1 MLTRVL
7 PKRTTVALSVAVIWA
22 LSLFAVQGYAQVTGA
37 TLSGTITDPSGG
49 VIPNAQ
55 VSVRNTA
62 TGVAREVTADT
73 AGFYSA
79 PNLLPGSYEVTVTSS
94 GFSTARQSNLTL
106 GVGAEQQL
114 NFSLKVGQTSQTVEV
129 TEVAPQI
136 QLTSSTLTAEVES
149 TTVREL
155 PLNGRDWASLAT
167 LSPGVTGL
175 NGEVQLPFESGALR
189 GNRGF
194 GSQLT
199 ISGGR
204 PTQNNY
210 RLDGLS
216 ISDYTNGSG
225 SVMGATLGVDAIQEF
240 SVITG
245 NYSAEYGRTSGGVI
259 NAISKSGTNAFHGDA
274 YEFWRNDKL
283 DANDFFSNLA
293 GQRLPTLRRNQ
304 FGTALGG
311 PIIKDRTFIFGDYE
325 GIRLAEGTASANTKV
340 PSENARNGL
349 LTSLPDPKTGKIT
362 FPSGCTPVSPS
373 PTEQNCQVKVDPNA
387 AKYVALYPHPN
398 GPVNSSNP
406 NVATFVFAPIRR
418 VTENFVTT
426 RLDHRFSDKD
436 SLFVTYNYD
445 DSPFNTPDGFD
456 TMSFLS
462 AVLRHVV
469 ALEWRHTLTQ

>member
-1 MLTRVL
+1 MVNSASTSGQLRFALTLFLLRYISAGIPMGCGDTHQGRRRREMLARL
-7 PKRTTVALSVAVIWA
+7 LAKRTTVVLSVAVIWA
-22 LSLFAVQGYAQVTGA
+22 LSLFAAQGYAQVTGA

-49 VIPNAQ
+49 VIPNAM

-62 TGVAREVTADT
+62 TGVTREVTADT
-73 AGFYSA
+73 AGFYSL
-79 PNLLPGSYEVTVTSS
+79 PHLLAGSYELTVTSS

-129 TEVAPQI
+129 TEAAPQI

-167 LSPGVTGL
+167 LSPGVIGL

-199 ISGGR
+199 IAGGR
-204 PTQNNY
+204 HTQNNY

-225 SVMGATLGVDAIQEF
+225 SVIGVTLGVDAIQEF

-259 NAISKSGTNAFHGDA
+259 NAISKSGTNAYHGDV
-274 YEFWRNDKL
+274 YEFLRNDAL
-283 DANDFFSNLA
+283 DANDFFSNTN
-293 GQRLPTLRRNQ
+293 GQPLPTLRRNQ
-304 FGTALGG
+304 FGAALGG

-325 GIRLAEGTASANTKV
+325 GIRLAEGTASGNSRV
-340 PSENARNGL
+340 PSENARLGIL
-349 LTSLPDPKTGKIT
+349 AGQPVLTGPCPHPATQTNLAPGRATT
-362 FPSGCTPVSPS
+362 C
-373 PTEQNCQVKVDPNA
+373 VDNIIA
-387 AKYVALYPHPN
+387 QKYLALYQHPN
-398 GPVNSSNP
+398 GPVTSNP
-406 NVATFVFAPIRR
+406 DVANFVFAP
-418 VTENFVTT
+418 T
-426 RLDHRFSDKD
+426 
-436 SLFVTYNYD
+436 
-445 DSPFNTPDGFD
+445 
-456 TMSFLS
+456 
-462 AVLRHVV
+462 
-469 ALEWRHTLTQ
+469 